1 MKPTINNVHKT
12 RTSFQ
17 KKKKKNRNAHF
28 ERPRNKLQNVTSK
41 LKILKLKL
49 ENLK

>member
-1 MKPTINNVHKT
+1 MDSAINNVLKV
-12 RTSFQ
+12 RKWLP
-17 KKKKKNRNAHF
+17 KKLEMHAHF
-28 ERPRNKLQNVTSK
+28 EKPCNKLEYVNSK